1 MPKPK
6 SWYSMKAMGGGAAE
20 VQIYEEIGG
29 WGISAKEFAS
39 DLKELGTVNEI
50 TLRINSPGGSVF
62 DGNAIFN
69 QLKQH
74 KAKVTA
80 HIDGLAA
87 SMASV
92 IAMAADHIVMPEN
105 ALMMIHNP
113 WTVSIG
119 NAEELRKDADL
130 LDTIKRTLLT
140 AYGRSAMTDDEISEM
155 MDAETWLTGADAV
168 EMGFADEL
176 EEEVAMAACAKFEQ
190 LAQFTKTPK
199 QLKPEPSAVA
209 DTPEAKHE
217 EITMPEAKKAT
228 EQPVDEKEIQAR
240 VAADFQAKQKQRVS
254 DINAAFDGFEKHIEL
269 RNQCIADVECS
280 VEDARA
286 KLLDALGKDQQPSGS
301 VFVGDEGNQAKVDA
315 MADVVAMRSG
325 FKKSSEVGEN
335 PYRGKSLV
343 GLAEA
348 CLEARG
354 VSIAGMDRMQIVGS
368 AFTHSSGDFSK
379 LLANTANKAM
389 LMGAEEANETF
400 QLWTRAGQ
408 LGDFKVAD
416 RVDLNEF
423 PTLDKVQEGAEY
435 KYATMGDRAEQIQL
449 ATYGKLFSITRQA
462 IINDDLDAFTRIP
475 NRMGRAA
482 LRTVGDLV
490 YAILTSNP
498 TMSDGVDLFHASH
511 NNLLTAAGISTS
523 SVDAMQVAM
532 GTQKG
537 AGGVANLNIELA
549 YLLVPRALRGLA
561 NQVRTSQ
568 YEVGASSKNN
578 TAPNYVANTFEVV
591 SDSRLDAA
599 SATNWYGAANPM
611 THDTIEV
618 AYLDGNSMPV
628 LEEQDGWKVDG
639 VEFKVRMDA
648 GVSPLDFRT
657 MAKNPAS

>member
-29 WGISAKEFAS
+29 WGISAKEFAQ
-39 DLKELGTVNEI
+39 DLKDLGPVSEI
-50 TLRINSPGGSVF
+50 SLRINSPGGSVF

-74 KAKVTA
+74 KARVTA

-92 IAMAADHIVMPEN
+92 IAMAADHIIMPEN

-140 AYGRSAMTDDEISEM
+140 AYGRSAMTDDEISQM

-190 LAQFTKTPK
+190 LAQFTKTPEIIT
-199 QLKPEPSAVA
+199 PSSAVA
-209 DTPEAKHE
+209 DTTNANRE
-217 EITMPEAKKAT
+217 ESAMTVKDKAT
-228 EQPVDEKEIQAR
+228 EPTVDQEAIQAKAIADYK
-240 VAADFQAKQKQRVS
+240 AAQAKRV
-254 DINAAFDGFEKHIEL
+254 DGIKAAFDGFEKHIEL
-269 RNQCIADVECS
+269 RNQCIESPECS

-354 VSIAGMDRMQIVGS
+354 VSLAGMDRMQIVGS

-498 TMSDGVDLFHASH
+498 TMADGKALFHADH
-511 NNLLTAAGISTS
+511 KNLLTAAGISTS

-537 AGGVANLNIELA
+537 AGGIANLNIELA

-568 YEVGASSKNN
+568 YEVGASAKNN
-578 TAPNYVANTFEVV
+578 TTPNYVANTFEVV

>member
-6 SWYSMKAMGGGAAE
+6 SWYSMKAMGGGADE

-29 WGISAKEFAS
+29 WGISAKEFAQ
-39 DLKELGTVNEI
+39 DLKDLGPVSEI
-50 TLRINSPGGSVF
+50 SLRINSPGGSVF

-74 KAKVTA
+74 KARVTA

-92 IAMAADHIVMPEN
+92 IAMAADHIIMPEN

-140 AYGRSAMTDDEISEM
+140 AYVRSAMTDDEISQM

-190 LAQFTKTPK
+190 LAQFTKTPEIIT
-199 QLKPEPSAVA
+199 PSSAVA
-209 DTPEAKHE
+209 DTTNANRE
-217 EITMPEAKKAT
+217 ESAMTVKDKAT
-228 EQPVDEKEIQAR
+228 EPTVDQEAIQAKAIADYK
-240 VAADFQAKQKQRVS
+240 AAQAKRV
-254 DINAAFDGFEKHIEL
+254 DGIKAAFDGFEKHIEL
-269 RNQCIADVECS
+269 RNQCIESPECS

-354 VSIAGMDRMQIVGS
+354 VSLAGMDRMQIVGS

-498 TMSDGVDLFHASH
+498 TMADGKALFHADH
-511 NNLLTAAGISTS
+511 KNLLTAAGISTS

-537 AGGVANLNIELA
+537 AGGIANLNIELA

-568 YEVGASSKNN
+568 YEVGASAKNN
-578 TAPNYVANTFEVV
+578 TTPNYVANTFEVV

>member
-20 VQIYEEIGG
+20 VLIYEEIGG
-29 WGISAKEFAS
+29 WGISAKEFS
-39 DLKELGTVNEI
+39 QDLKDLGTVNEI

-74 KAKVTA
+74 KARVTA

-140 AYGRSAMTDDEISEM
+140 AYGRSAMTDEEIGSM

-176 EEEVAMAACAKFEQ
+176 EEEVAMAACAKFDQ
-190 LAQFTKTPK
+190 LAQFTKTPT

-217 EITMPEAKKAT
+217 EITMPEVKDAAA
-228 EQPVDEKEIQAR
+228 QPVDQKEIEAR
-240 VAADFQAKQKQRVS
+240 IASDFQAKQKQRVT

-269 RNQCIADVECS
+269 RNQ
-280 VEDARA
+280 
-286 KLLDALGKDQQPSGS
+286 
-301 VFVGDEGNQAKVDA
+301 
-315 MADVVAMRSG
+315 
-325 FKKSSEVGEN
+325 
-335 PYRGKSLV
+335 YRGKTLI

-348 CLEARG
+348 CLDARG
-354 VSIAGMDRMQIVGS
+354 VSMAGMSKMQIVGS

-435 KYATMGDRAEQIQL
+435 KYATMGDRAEKIQL

-462 IINDDLDAFTRIP
+462 IINDDLDACTRIP

-498 TMSDGVDLFHASH
+498 NMADGNPLFHASH

-523 SVDAMQVAM
+523 SIAAMQTAM

-537 AGGVANLNIELA
+537 AGGVSNLNIELA

-578 TAPNYVANTFEVV
+578 TTPNYVANTFEVV